1 MPMSAKE
8 LGDEV
13 HNPNMEEDLTLK
25 VTGSFIFE
33 DLESGEFTLN
43 IFRSQ
48 DFQGR
53 EYHP

>member
-1 MPMSAKE
+1 MPISAKE

-13 HNPNMEEDLTLK
+13 CDPNLAEELTLK

-33 DLESGEFTLN
+33 DIESGEFTLN

>member
-1 MPMSAKE
+1 MSAEE
-8 LGDEV
+8 LGDEEYD
-13 HNPNMEEDLTLK
+13 PNLEGELGLK

-33 DLESGEFTLN
+33 DVESGEFTLN
-43 IFRSQ
+43 IFRSK